1 MALKEEGR
9 VAHSVWISTA
19 LFLLSAKRG
28 CSRPAGG
35 TSLSGRGKQASQAS
49 QASTAVFRNPT
60 IGALP
65 QGGGGADRP
74 ALEGTV
80 QRGRRCWRGANSTV
94 TVQAGRPCISLR
106 GQLDGG
112 VEGHLAIDAI
122 LQCQVKPPPSPPLPS
137 GPDEISTASSR
148 PRGVRATAKES
159 NNTASNVP
167 SPGTPTHLHSSTT
180 LPGTPPRHLLPCTG
194 SACAARHAALPPT
207 PTFRN
212 RASSTGHWIPLE
224 AGRQPSIT
232 ACLPNRTHDGTF
244 ATTPR
249 VQGLHNTDRTQQA
262 TRRHGGSAGSRP
274 RRIEIQYSPNMHW
287 TSSTSRD
294 RGTTGCVSCHC
305 LATGTGGRYL
315 PGRLSCFNIWVVL
328 STGGSMSRQN
338 LGFGLMYIGMYC
350 HLDAELDA
358 GPRGRHVIS
367 PRNQT
372 DADAGCKVPSQAP
385 PSPRR
390 WETVP
395 PLHSPLGT
403 SIDNNQKKSPD
414 ASASEEARSLGPDGQ
429 GGVVGES
436 RPIRRGAMAGC
447 DLTP

>member
-1 MALKEEGR
+1 MAALRGILPSAR
-9 VAHSVWISTA
+9 FCSVKSHPHHP
-19 LFLLSAKRG
+19 L
-28 CSRPAGG
+28 P
-35 TSLSGRGKQASQAS
+35 SQADPTRFP
-49 QASTAVFRNPT
+49 QLPLDRGAFAPRPRNPT
-60 IGALP
+60 TPLP
-65 QGGGGADRP
+65 MVPRPEHLPTSIHQQPFRGHLLDTSSRAPGQPAPRATPPSRRRPHSAIAPRRP
-74 ALEGTV
+74 AIGFHWKLEG
-80 QRGRRCWRGANSTV
+80 N
-94 TVQAGRPCISLR
+94 
-106 GQLDGG
+106 
-112 VEGHLAIDAI
+112 H
-122 LQCQVKPPPSPPLPS
+122 PSQPACR
-137 GPDEISTASSR
+137 TA
-148 PRGVRATAKES
+148 
-159 NNTASNVP
+159 
-167 SPGTPTHLHSSTT
+167 
-180 LPGTPPRHLLPCTG
+180 
-194 SACAARHAALPPT
+194 
-207 PTFRN
+207 
-212 RASSTGHWIPLE
+212 
-224 AGRQPSIT
+224 
-232 ACLPNRTHDGTF
+232 GTF

-287 TSSTSRD
+287 TSSAPRD

-403 SIDNNQKKSPD
+403 SMTTTKKVT
-414 ASASEEARSLGPDGQ
+414 RRQ
-429 GGVVGES
+429 RFRGG
-436 RPIRRGAMAGC
+436 
-447 DLTP
+447 